1 MSIDVSDAT
10 QPYLILCH
18 PLFLLSSIFP
28 SIRVF
33 PSEPVPCISWPE
45 YWSFSF
51 SISPSKEYSE
61 LIYFMIDWFDIL
73 AIQVALN
80 SGLQNHSLKVSI
92 LWLSA
97 FFMFQLSYP
106 YMTTGKT
113 IALTRQNFVSKVMSQ
128 LFNMFSRLIISFLPR
143 SKHLVI
149 SWPQSSS
156 AVILEPK
163 KIKAITVSI
172 VSLSICHEVMRLDAM
187 ILVFW
192 MLSFILFVYSVI
204 I

>member
-1 MSIDVSDAT
+1 MDCSTPGFPFLHHLPELAKFMSIDVSDAT

-106 YMTTGKT
+106 YMTTEKT
-113 IALTRQNFVSKVMSQ
+113 IALTIWKFVHFTLLPYLPWPLIYKG
-128 LFNMFSRLIISFLPR
+128 NTSR
-143 SKHLVI
+143 
-149 SWPQSSS
+149 SW
-156 AVILEPK
+156 
-163 KIKAITVSI
+163 
-172 VSLSICHEVMRLDAM
+172 
-187 ILVFW
+187 
-192 MLSFILFVYSVI
+192 
-204 I
+204 